1 MGCLSFFFF
10 SAALFGAQPY
20 WSLFLQT
27 TWGLTPLQGG
37 LAFLPATGLIAL
49 LTPLSGLL
57 AQWAGPRLSV
67 ILVLALLAIGVSFF
81 YVAVTLTPQSTY
93 VGGLLPTF
101 LVRGLAIPVVS
112 SCTTLAVMSA
122 VPTKQSGLASG
133 TLGMARNIGTA
144 FGVSVLS

>member
-1 MGCLSFFFF
+1 MPELLLLLSSTFW
-10 SAALFGAQPY
+10 SAALLEPVHAKHVGIDPTAR
-20 WSLFLQT
+20 
-27 TWGLTPLQGG
+27 G

-93 VGGLLPTF
+93 VGDCSPPF
-101 LVRGLAIPVVS
+101 SCAASPFPSSPLARR
-112 SCTTLAVMSA
+112 L
-122 VPTKQSGLASG
+122 Q
-133 TLGMARNIGTA
+133 
-144 FGVSVLS
+144 